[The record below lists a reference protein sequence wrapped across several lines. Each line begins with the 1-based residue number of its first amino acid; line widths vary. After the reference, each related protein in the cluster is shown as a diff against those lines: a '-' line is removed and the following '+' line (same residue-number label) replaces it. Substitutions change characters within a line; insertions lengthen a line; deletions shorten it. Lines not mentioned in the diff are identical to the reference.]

1 MGSERSDQKDNER
14 IINESKPD
22 TKEDRLSETS
32 GQDPNI
38 EFLQEEIK
46 KRPLNRKKMM
56 RRMMMTAIMAAV
68 FGAVACL
75 FFLLLEPIFNRVL
88 YPEEAVTGVSYP
100 EETVTEEL
108 TPEEMIE
115 NEEEKAATE
124 EQERIREEVERFLQD
139 KSQGR
144 EAAQRIMSA
153 FRQTALDARY
163 YLVDV
168 SEISSDT
175 DWFNDPYETRGTV
188 SGIMIAKTDSEV
200 QVLVYS
206 PGMDSAHTILITFFD
221 GSSVEASIQSQ
232 DRVSGL
238 AVLSADIDSMDSSS
252 KDLLQVAELGSSAA
266 STLVGQTVIAVGRPI
281 GTSGSISYGAVTSA
295 STNLGVPDSGFMQI
309 TTDIIG
315 SKQASGV
322 LINPDGRVVGI
333 IDTRH
338 GRGDLPG
345 VLCAIGITETKQLIE
360 KLSAGGKKAY
370 LGVQCTDVPED
381 VRQRM
386 DMPEGV
392 YLTEVAEGSPAMNA
406 GLQKGDIIISMNGED
421 VHYSATLSRIL
432 LEEEAGTEIE
442 IALMRP
448 SGEDYTEME
457 LTVVLE

>member
-1 MGSERSDQKDNER
+1 MGSERSDQKDNEK

-421 VHYSATLSRIL
+421 VHYSTTLSRIL
-432 LEEEAGTEIE
+432 LEVEAGTEIE